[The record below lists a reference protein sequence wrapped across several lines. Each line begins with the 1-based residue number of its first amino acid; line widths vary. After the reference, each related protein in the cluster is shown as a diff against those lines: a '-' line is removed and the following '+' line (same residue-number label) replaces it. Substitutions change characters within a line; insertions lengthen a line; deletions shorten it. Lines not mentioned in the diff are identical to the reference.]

1 MKSVFLFGLVFSLAL
16 SVGAANALEPFV
28 PYDNFR
34 TSFLDPDKWIGS
46 ESNSGVLILENSRE
60 NVLGHL
66 HFRSRAYSGTASD
79 SGYAAGGTRLVF
91 AKADKVTAIKA
102 KIQVFHVEA
111 KGCATNPQYARAGVR
126 LGGYFF
132 NTGTPTP
139 GNGVN
144 DVLAMVSVQRRSDST
159 DKPHA
164 LKVVASIVI
173 CGNANCS
180 VTTPISSVDLGT
192 TSLWSTVPVSIQWD
206 KDNHRFIF
214 TLDGH
219 PKTYIPYNLPDTSP
233 PGLQNSYNKRI
244 EAQGLLP
251 NCTGE
256 PQPVASIDAFLDD
269 VYVNQGAAP

>member
-16 SVGAANALEPFV
+16 LVGPAHALEPFV
-28 PYDNFR
+28 PYDNFN
-34 TSFLDPDKWIGS
+34 TIFLNPDKWIGS

-91 AKADKVTAIKA
+91 AEADKVTAIKA
-102 KIQVFHVEA
+102 KIQVFYVEA
-111 KGCATNPQYARAGVR
+111 KGCATNPQYARAAVR

-144 DVLAMVSVQRRSDST
+144 DVLANVTVQRRSDST
-159 DKPHA
+159 DKPQV
-164 LKVVASIVI
+164 LKVVASIVR
-173 CGNANCS
+173 CVTANCS
-180 VTTPISSVDLGT
+180 ATAPVSSVDLGT
-192 TSLWSTVPVSIQWD
+192 TSLWSTVSVSIQWD
-206 KDNHRFIF
+206 KDNHQFIF

-233 PGLQNSYNKRI
+233 PGLQNSNSKRI

-256 PQPVASIDAFLDD
+256 PQPVAFIDAFLDD